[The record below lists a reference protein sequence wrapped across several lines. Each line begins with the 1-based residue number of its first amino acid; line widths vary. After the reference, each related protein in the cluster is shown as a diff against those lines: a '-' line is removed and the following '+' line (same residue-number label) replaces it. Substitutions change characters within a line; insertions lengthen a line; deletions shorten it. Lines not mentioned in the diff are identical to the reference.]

1 MTPDPDEAVL
11 VCERVADLRHPS
23 TTSVRRK
30 CSSCRTPV
38 WVMAKNLAAGLRLLC
53 RGCALREV
61 GKAKLRGE
69 EIVVE
74 PAAKYFRPKGEN

>member
-38 WVMAKNLAAGLRLLC
+38 WVMAKNLASGLRLMC
-53 RGCALREV
+53 HPCGVALMKEV
-61 GKAKLRGE
+61 AARGE
-69 EIVVE
+69 PVAVL
-74 PAAKYFRPKGEN
+74 PGRLLPKGEN